1 MAIRLT
7 PKSTFRGLAVCY
19 DGSNYPY
26 ILDFCKFTYYSNEQL
41 FIRYNNA
48 EIPIKEGM
56 WIVQID
62 DNNFVPMTDEVRKS
76 IFK

>member
-19 DGSNYPY
+19 DDSNWQN
-26 ILDFCKFTYYSNEQL
+26 ILDFCKYTYYSNGEL
-41 FIRYNNA
+41 FIRYNGA
-48 EIPIKEGM
+48 TIQIQEGDY
-56 WIVQID
+56 IIQID
-62 DNNFVPMTDEVRKS
+62 DNNFIPITDEVRKS